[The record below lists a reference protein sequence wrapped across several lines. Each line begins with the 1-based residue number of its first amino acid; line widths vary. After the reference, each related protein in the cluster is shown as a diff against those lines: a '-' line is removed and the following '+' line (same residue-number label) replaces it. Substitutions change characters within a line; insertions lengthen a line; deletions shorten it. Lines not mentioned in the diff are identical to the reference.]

1 MKINDINF
9 SNFIVDKHLRIDSK
23 FHNFYNE
30 RGWNIF
36 NVPNDEKIRL
46 GEILYEEYKKKEM
59 EEGQTYKG
67 VPTGQKYINKYGFIE
82 NYDLVGTVDCPNRI
96 KYEITSNNILIS
108 SLRLAKASATYFENI
123 DLEEYIFSNGFY
135 IFNVKDDWNKKYITK
150 VLQLEK
156 IKSILDKNIYRG
168 IGISSYKVE
177 DLLRIEIR
185 DISIEDQLKTL
196 KKIYPLEEEISK
208 LILEIDD
215 TQEII
220 DLVFKN
226 YFDYDYDTF
235 DRLKTEQ
242 TQFKKFDAFANNIDI
257 RFSAKYH
264 RKAGIFATDEL
275 CKNSVKIKKALSNI
289 SITGKGISPKDFEE
303 DTECYYI
310 TMADISTW
318 EIDYQNLK
326 TVSAEYEDKNLLK
339 KPKGEKQAYSTKVKK
354 GDILMMRSGEGGIGK
369 VALVTQDINAIFSDF
384 IIRFR
389 FDENRYIPKFCYYY
403 MRSRYFQYLV
413 EIHKKGLGNNTNIFP
428 NITNEFPIPNIAK
441 SEQKKIIAEI
451 QKHIM
456 QQKEIDRKIKSIQKE
471 ISDIIE
477 NSIL

>member
-339 KPKGEKQAYSTKVKK
+339 KPKGLIV
-354 GDILMMRSGEGGIGK
+354 
-369 VALVTQDINAIFSDF
+369 
-384 IIRFR
+384 
-389 FDENRYIPKFCYYY
+389 
-403 MRSRYFQYLV
+403 
-413 EIHKKGLGNNTNIFP
+413 
-428 NITNEFPIPNIAK
+428 
-441 SEQKKIIAEI
+441 
-451 QKHIM
+451 
-456 QQKEIDRKIKSIQKE
+456 
-471 ISDIIE
+471 
-477 NSIL
+477 